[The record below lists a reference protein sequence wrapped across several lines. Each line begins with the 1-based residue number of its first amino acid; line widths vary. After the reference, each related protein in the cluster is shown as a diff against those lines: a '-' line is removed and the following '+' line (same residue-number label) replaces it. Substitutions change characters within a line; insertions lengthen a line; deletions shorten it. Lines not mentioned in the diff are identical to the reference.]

1 MNLATRIK
9 IEKRIIRQIIKNALA
24 RNWNVSVY
32 DGEEIT
38 LVNSKN
44 LTEIIKAT
52 FTTDEDG
59 LIFRDA
65 DGEYVGQ
72 VALVYGNDGWDVVSD
87 HTASDV
93 MRDFMAPITELSDRL
108 CLQYA

>member
-1 MNLATRIK
+1 MNLETRIK
-9 IEKRIIRQIIKNALA
+9 IEKRIVRQIVKNALA

-38 LVNSKN
+38 LLYSKN

-52 FTTDEDG
+52 FTTDEDV

-65 DGEYVGQ
+65 VSKYVGQ

-87 HTASDV
+87 HTWSDV
-93 MRDFMAPITELSDRL
+93 MDEFMAPITELSDRL